1 MINDLTVK
9 QLTKICQKYK
19 IKNYS
24 GLRKKQLIRHIQK
37 FLNKKQKKSKKQHK
51 YKMNDKEIIIYTWS
65 TCPYCI
71 NAKRLLQENNMKY
84 TEKEVVQNKKYLEEM
99 KKKTGETSV
108 PQIFINGKHIGGFTE
123 LQKYLK
129 R

>member
-9 QLTKICQKYK
+9 QLIKICQKYK

-24 GLRKKQLIRHIQK
+24 GLRKKQLIQHIQK
-37 FLNKKQKKSKKQHK
+37 FLNKKPKKQQKH
-51 YKMNDKEIIIYTWS
+51 KMNDEEIIIYTWS

-71 NAKRLLQENNMKY
+71 NAKRLLRENNMKY
-84 TEKEVVQNKKYLEEM
+84 TEKEVVQNKKYLQEM

-123 LQKYLK
+123 LQEYLK

>member
-9 QLTKICQKYK
+9 QLIKICQKYK

-24 GLRKKQLIRHIQK
+24 GLRKKQLTRHVQK
-37 FLNKKQKKSKKQHK
+37 FLNKNQKKKHK
-51 YKMNDKEIIIYTWS
+51 YKMNDEEIIIYTWS

-71 NAKRLLQENNMKY
+71 NAKRLLQENKMKY
-84 TEKEVVQNKKYLEEM
+84 TEKEVVKNKKYLEEM

-108 PQIFINGKHIGGFTE
+108 PQIFINGKHIGGFSH
-123 LQKYLK
+123 LQTYLEN